1 MMRRKL
7 SRGMGLLVNLPVG
20 WRLQFLIN
28 SPDITADRAAKK
40 PMLNAVFLGERQDA
54 SLNIPTLRACKR
66 AHGHVGSHID
76 EKVGT
81 HDDRP
86 FFRVVRAARQGAPH
100 QRTGSGQKAMAEDI
114 TGWREESTENDDND
128 ELQENAERS
137 ASSEVCLR

>member
-1 MMRRKL
+1 
-7 SRGMGLLVNLPVG
+7 MGLLVNLPVG

-40 PMLNAVFLGERQDA
+40 PMLNAVLLGERQYA

-100 QRTGSGQKAMAEDI
+100 QRTGSGQKAMAEGI
-114 TGWREESTENDDND
+114 TVGARNLLNLRKTITMSY
-128 ELQENAERS
+128 QKNAKRS
-137 ASSEVCLR
+137 ASSEA